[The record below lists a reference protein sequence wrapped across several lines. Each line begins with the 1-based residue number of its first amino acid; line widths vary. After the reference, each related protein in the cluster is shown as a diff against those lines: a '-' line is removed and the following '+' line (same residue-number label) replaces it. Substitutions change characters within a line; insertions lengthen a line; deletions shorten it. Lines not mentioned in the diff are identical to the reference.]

1 MLRYVGI
8 YCDILWYTVTYWGY
22 TGDKVTMIINPS
34 SRLRDLSAQDKFE
47 HQRVVKDLERIS
59 GEANHLREQKE
70 KLEQDVQVWVQS
82 VSERKTL

>member
-1 MLRYVGI
+1 M
-8 YCDILWYTVTYWGY
+8 TYWGY
-22 TGDKVTMIINPS
+22 TGGILGIKSQCIINP

-59 GEANHLREQKE
+59 AETNHLREQKE
-70 KLEQDVQVWVQS
+70 KLEQDVQVWVLS